1 MCLTVRK
8 EEETTLNIWKK
19 LLAAI
24 MALLLMACMVP
35 AALATE
41 TTAPEETMAAAESSV
56 KLSTR
61 TDLSKL
67 ELQLALA
74 NGLNEYDYTKQT
86 WSVLEK
92 AVDRGTQILKGIHG
106 QTVVTETAKEIE
118 AAMADLV
125 RMDYSQLETV
135 LGLVYAKIDENPEL
149 HDVWSRLDA
158 ETTAAR
164 PLLVSG
170 DQEAVDEAV
179 EELNA
184 LMEELSQ
191 QKVVSGEPEVV
202 VQEVEVEVLPTDDF
216 CNIPMHRTWPVLFV
230 ISAVLNVAL
239 VVVLTYVIMKKR
251 NTTDNT
257 PLVSYDIDDD
267 MDF

>member
-1 MCLTVRK
+1 MALC
-8 EEETTLNIWKK
+8 
-19 LLAAI
+19 LLAV
-24 MALLLMACMVP
+24 MVP

-41 TTAPEETMAAAESSV
+41 TTAPEETTAPAESSV

-61 TDLSKL
+61 TDMSKL
-67 ELQLALA
+67 ELQVAMA

-86 WSVLEK
+86 WSVLKK
-92 AVDRGTQILKGIHG
+92 ALDRGTMILKGTHG
-106 QTVVTETAKEIE
+106 QTVVNETAKEIE

-125 RMDYSQLETV
+125 KMNYSQLETA
-135 LGLVYAKIDENPEL
+135 LGLVYAKIDENPEY
-149 HDVWSRLDA
+149 HDVWARLDA
-158 ETTAAR
+158 ETAQAR

-179 EELNA
+179 AELNA
-184 LMEELSQ
+184 LLEELSQ
-191 QKVVSGEPEVV
+191 MNVTSAEPEVV
-202 VQEVEVEVLPTDDF
+202 VQEVEVEVLPTDDY

-239 VVVLTYVIMKKR
+239 VVILVYVIMKKR
-251 NTTDNT
+251 NTEDTT

-267 MDF
+267 IDF